1 MDTRRPTYLLLF
13 LALVATAFGRVA
25 QFPSPADASNSP
37 QRQLERSYE
46 LVAKQALLRYYA
58 ENTFLVRAKVEL
70 FEEEDDGFVENQ
82 TQHPMPAL
90 PGLPI
95 QPSSNR
101 GGAGAASVMERLASV
116 NYDILVDTS
125 YTVRDR
131 DFIVYLVGL
140 AATLD
145 TARGDLVAVERVVF
159 PRSDKSLAS
168 PRKFDNFAPLGGQIG
183 AQLVPAVP
191 ETVVKEGTKPALPG
205 LEKSHLGMDRL
216 YDLLPLLIV
225 CIFVLLCV
233 WLLAR
238 AIASPAALRE
248 KVPFLRRKGRKG
260 DDEDDDGSSPAQ
272 APPTTSI
279 AISPTT
285 TVQAAP
291 SSAEANAANDAQS
304 IRPYL
309 LNCFVGEPRICGLI
323 LKSWLKR
330 DSVKGWRDVGTLV
343 AGLHPRLLQ
352 IVQDSLGK
360 ENARALEIQLASREE
375 NNPEEFLTVAR
386 EFRREFQT
394 ASTTAGSGDGRDA
407 DLFGFLEQLNEG
419 QIMHILRDESMGIVG
434 FALAQLSSEKAGSI
448 LTKLDASN
456 RARLLVSMGNITQI
470 PHDVYKEIADRLSLK
485 ALEVSNMKFV
495 SADGVES
502 IVALIDNLPVTQQFE
517 YIHSI
522 SEVDLNLARK
532 IRERTVTLPEL
543 GGLPDLY
550 MADKLQAQDGDT
562 LALAFLKMDA
572 TLRTKL
578 LSLLPDRMQMMVQ
591 SGMES
596 RAQASALEVE
606 AAQKKILQ
614 AIREDFRKNGR
625 PS

>member
-25 QFPSPADASNSP
+25 QFPSPADASNSS

-58 ENTFLVRAKVEL
+58 ENTFLVRARVEL
-70 FEEEDDGFVENQ
+70 FEEEDDGFVESQ

-95 QPSSNR
+95 QPNSR
-101 GGAGAASVMERLASV
+101 AGAGAVSVMDRLASV
-116 NYDILVDTS
+116 SYDILVDTS

-145 TARGDLVAVERVVF
+145 TARGDIVGVERVVF

-191 ETVVKEGTKPALPG
+191 DTVLKDGAKPLVPG
-205 LEKSHLGMDRL
+205 LEKSHLGMERL

-238 AIASPAALRE
+238 AIASPTALRE
-248 KVPFLRRKGRKG
+248 KVPFLRRKGRHG
-260 DDEDDDGSSPAQ
+260 EEDDDGSAPPLV
-272 APPTTSI
+272 PPTTSI
-279 AISPTT
+279 ALSPTT
-285 TVQAAP
+285 TIQAPP
-291 SSAEANAANDAQS
+291 SSAEAAAANDAQS

-309 LNCFVGEPRICGLI
+309 LNSFVGEPRICGLI

-352 IVQDSLGK
+352 MVQETLGK

-375 NNPEEFLTVAR
+375 NNPEEFLSVAR

-394 ASTTAGSGDGRDA
+394 ASSSVGSGDGRDA

-532 IRERTVTLPEL
+532 IRERTITLPEL

-562 LALAFLKMDA
+562 LALAFVKMDA
-572 TLRTKL
+572 TLRSKL
-578 LSLLPDRMQMMVQ
+578 LSLLPERMQMMVQ

>member
-1 MDTRRPTYLLLF
+1 MFSRLPTLLILLLTV
-13 LALVATAFGRVA
+13 VAMAFGRTA
-25 QFPSPADASNSP
+25 QFPSPADAGNDP

-58 ENTFLVRAKVEL
+58 DNTFLVRAKAEL
-70 FEEEDDGFVENQ
+70 FEEEDGFVDNQ
-82 TQHPMPAL
+82 TAHPLPAL
-90 PGLPI
+90 PGLPV
-95 QPSSNR
+95 QPQGAR
-101 GGAGAASVMERLASV
+101 GRVNTVMDRLASV
-116 NYDILVDTS
+116 SYDILVDTS
-125 YTVRDR
+125 YTIRDR

-145 TARGDLVAVERVVF
+145 SARGDLVAVERVVF
-159 PRSDKSLAS
+159 PRSDKSMAS
-168 PRKFDNFAPLGGQIG
+168 PRKFDNFTPLGGVPG
-183 AQLVPAVP
+183 ATLVPSVP
-191 ETVVKEGTKPALPG
+191 ETASRANLPTISG
-205 LEKSHLGMDRL
+205 ESRKDPMERI

-238 AIASPAALRE
+238 AIASPTALKE
-248 KVPFLRRKGRKG
+248 KVPFLKGRKGRKG
-260 DDEDDDGSSPAQ
+260 EELDEDEEAPALRAPTTTSLSVSTTTAMQ
-272 APPTTSI
+272 APPTTEE
-279 AISPTT
+279 
-285 TVQAAP
+285 QAA
-291 SSAEANAANDAQS
+291 SDAQS

-309 LNCFVGEPRICGLI
+309 LNSFVGEPRICGLI

-343 AGLHPRLLQ
+343 SGLHPRLLQ
-352 IVQDSLGK
+352 MVQDTLGK

-375 NNPEEFLTVAR
+375 NNPEEFLAVAR

-394 ASTTAGSGDGRDA
+394 ASSSVGSGDGRDA

-448 LTKLDASN
+448 LQKLDAAN

-502 IVALIDNLPVTQQFE
+502 IVALIDNLPVGQQFE

-532 IRERTVTLPEL
+532 IRERTITLPEL
-543 GGLPDLY
+543 SGLPEAWL
-550 MADKLQAQDGDT
+550 ADKLGALDGDT
-562 LALAFLKMDA
+562 LALAFLKLEQG
-572 TLRTKL
+572 LRTKL
-578 LSLLPDRMQMMVQ
+578 LGVLPERMQMMVR

-596 RAQASALEVE
+596 RTQATAIEVE
-606 AAQKKILQ
+606 NAQKKLLQ
-614 AIREDFRKNGR
+614 GIRDEIRKNGR

>member
-1 MDTRRPTYLLLF
+1 MVTRRPPFLLLF
-13 LALVATAFGRVA
+13 LALAAMAFGRPA
-25 QFPSPADASNSP
+25 QLPSPADASNNP

-46 LVAKQALLRYYA
+46 LVAKQALLRYYS

-70 FEEEDDGFVENQ
+70 FEEEDDGFVDNQ
-82 TQHPMPAL
+82 TAHPMPAL
-90 PGLPI
+90 PGLPV
-95 QPSSNR
+95 QPSNR
-101 GGAGAASVMERLASV
+101 GGSGPASVMDRLAAVS
-116 NYDILVDTS
+116 YDILVDTS
-125 YTVRDR
+125 YNIRDR

-168 PRKFDNFAPLGGQIG
+168 PRKFDNFAPLGGMAG
-183 AQLVPAVP
+183 AQLVPAIPDTGMKNAMAFGAAPV
-191 ETVVKEGTKPALPG
+191 
-205 LEKSHLGMDRL
+205 EKSKDPMERI

-233 WLLAR
+233 WLLSR
-238 AIASPAALRE
+238 AIASPTALRE
-248 KVPFLRRKGRKG
+248 RMPFLRGKGSKG
-260 DDEDDDGSSPAQ
+260 DEEDASAGATPA
-272 APPTTSI
+272 PTTTI
-279 AISPTT
+279 ALSPTT
-285 TVQAAP
+285 TVPAAAP
-291 SSAEANAANDAQS
+291 TQEANAANDAQS

-309 LNCFVGEPRICGLI
+309 LNSFVGEPRICGLI

-330 DSVKGWRDVGTLV
+330 DSIKGWRDVGTLV

-360 ENARALEIQLASREE
+360 ENARALEIQLASREDHS
-375 NNPEEFLTVAR
+375 PEEFLIVAK

-394 ASTTAGSGDGRDA
+394 ASSTVATDGRDA

-448 LTKLDASN
+448 LQKLDGSN
-456 RARLLVSMGNITQI
+456 RAKLLVSMGNITQI

-485 ALEVSNMKFV
+485 ALEVANMKFV

-522 SEVDLNLARK
+522 SEMDLNLARK
-532 IRERTVTLPEL
+532 IRERTITLPEL
-543 GGLPDLY
+543 GGLPDAYL
-550 MADKLQAQDGDT
+550 ADKLQAMDGET
-562 LALAFLKMDA
+562 LSLAFLRMDA
-572 TLRTKL
+572 QLCTKL
-578 LSLLPDRMQMMVQ
+578 MAQLPDRMQMMVQ

-596 RAQASALEVE
+596 RAQATALEVE
-606 AAQKKILQ
+606 AAQRKILQ
-614 AIREDFRKNGR
+614 VIREDFRKNGR

>member
-1 MDTRRPTYLLLF
+1 MFSRLPTLLILLLTV
-13 LALVATAFGRVA
+13 VAMAFGRTA
-25 QFPSPADASNSP
+25 QFPSPADAGNDP

-46 LVAKQALLRYYA
+46 LVAKQAMLRYYA

-70 FEEEDDGFVENQ
+70 YEEEDGFVDNQ
-82 TQHPMPAL
+82 SAHPLPAL
-90 PGLPI
+90 PGLPV
-95 QPSSNR
+95 QPR
-101 GGAGAASVMERLASV
+101 GQANKVNSLMDRLASV
-116 NYDILVDTS
+116 SYDILVDTS
-125 YTVRDR
+125 YTIRDR

-145 TARGDLVAVERVVF
+145 SSRGDLVAVERVVF
-159 PRSDKSLAS
+159 PRSDKSMAS
-168 PRKFDNFAPLGGQIG
+168 PRKFDNFAPLGGVPG
-183 AQLVPAVP
+183 ATLVPAEP
-191 ETVVKEGTKPALPG
+191 ETAAKAGALPAAATVPHKDPM
-205 LEKSHLGMDRL
+205 ERI

-238 AIASPAALRE
+238 AIASPTALKE
-248 KVPFLRRKGRKG
+248 KVPFLKGRKGRKG
-260 DDEDDDGSSPAQ
+260 DEEEGEDEAPALRAPATTSLAVTTSTAVQ
-272 APPTTSI
+272 APPTSEE
-279 AISPTT
+279 
-285 TVQAAP
+285 Q
-291 SSAEANAANDAQS
+291 AANDAQS

-309 LNCFVGEPRICGLI
+309 LNSFVGEPRICGLI

-343 AGLHPRLLQ
+343 SGLHPRLLQ
-352 IVQDSLGK
+352 MVQETLGK

-375 NNPEEFLTVAR
+375 NNPEEFLAVAR

-394 ASTTAGSGDGRDA
+394 ASSTAGSGDGRDA

-448 LTKLDASN
+448 LQKLDASN

-502 IVALIDNLPVTQQFE
+502 IVALIDNLPVGQQFE

-532 IRERTVTLPEL
+532 IRERTITLPEL
-543 GGLPDLY
+543 ASLPDVWL
-550 MADKLQAQDGDT
+550 ADRLGALDGDT
-562 LALAFLKMDA
+562 LALAFLKLDQG
-572 TLRTKL
+572 LRNKL
-578 LSLLPDRMQMMVQ
+578 LGVLPERMQLMVR

-596 RAQASALEVE
+596 RTQATALEVE
-606 AAQKKILQ
+606 NAQKKLLQ
-614 AIREDFRKNGR
+614 GIRDEIRKNGR

>member
-1 MDTRRPTYLLLF
+1 MFSRLPTLLILLLTV
-13 LALVATAFGRVA
+13 VAMAFGRTA
-25 QFPSPADASNSP
+25 QFPSPADAGNDP

-46 LVAKQALLRYYA
+46 LVAKQAMLRYYA
-58 ENTFLVRAKVEL
+58 DNTFLVRAKVEL
-70 FEEEDDGFVENQ
+70 FEEEDGFVDNQ
-82 TQHPMPAL
+82 TAHPLPAL
-90 PGLPI
+90 PGLPV
-95 QPSSNR
+95 QPQGAR
-101 GGAGAASVMERLASV
+101 GRVNTVMDRLASV
-116 NYDILVDTS
+116 SYDILVDTS
-125 YTVRDR
+125 YTIRDR

-145 TARGDLVAVERVVF
+145 SARGDLVAVERVVF
-159 PRSDKSLAS
+159 PRSDKSMAS
-168 PRKFDNFAPLGGQIG
+168 PRKFDNFTPLGGVPG
-183 AQLVPAVP
+183 ATLVPSVP
-191 ETVVKEGTKPALPG
+191 ETASRANLPTISG
-205 LEKSHLGMDRL
+205 ESRKDPMERI

-238 AIASPAALRE
+238 AIASPTALKE
-248 KVPFLRRKGRKG
+248 KVPFLKGRKGRKG
-260 DDEDDDGSSPAQ
+260 EELDEDEEAPALRAPTTTSLSVSTTTAMQ
-272 APPTTSI
+272 APPTTEE
-279 AISPTT
+279 
-285 TVQAAP
+285 QAA
-291 SSAEANAANDAQS
+291 SDAQS

-309 LNCFVGEPRICGLI
+309 LNSFVGEPRICGLI

-343 AGLHPRLLQ
+343 SGLHPRLLQ
-352 IVQDSLGK
+352 MVQDTLGK

-375 NNPEEFLTVAR
+375 NNPEEFLAVAR

-394 ASTTAGSGDGRDA
+394 ASSSVGSGDGRDA

-448 LTKLDASN
+448 LQKLDAAN

-502 IVALIDNLPVTQQFE
+502 IVALIDNLPVGQQFE

-532 IRERTVTLPEL
+532 IRERTITLPEL
-543 GGLPDLY
+543 SGLPEAWL
-550 MADKLQAQDGDT
+550 ADKLGALDGDT
-562 LALAFLKMDA
+562 LALAFLKLEQG
-572 TLRTKL
+572 LRTKL
-578 LSLLPDRMQMMVQ
+578 LGVLPERMQMMVR

-596 RAQASALEVE
+596 RTQATAIEVE
-606 AAQKKILQ
+606 NAQKKLLQ
-614 AIREDFRKNGR
+614 GIRDEIRKNGR